1 MQGQERTQEI
11 YRHKWFQMIT
21 DYSPKHPALCSHAF
35 ALRVGEV
42 SVVLS
47 ERTKVEFTESLWKTS
62 KPIQN

>member
-1 MQGQERTQEI
+1 
-11 YRHKWFQMIT
+11 MIT

-35 ALRVGEV
+35 ALRVGEI

-47 ERTKVEFTESLWKTS
+47 ERTKVKFTECPRKTS

>member
-1 MQGQERTQEI
+1 
-11 YRHKWFQMIT
+11 MIT

-47 ERTKVEFTESLWKTS
+47 ERTKVEFTDSLWKTS
-62 KPIQN
+62 KPIQNSLTLTV